1 MNLKFNCLLALV
13 QLLSFSINMA
23 TMKAHV
29 MTDTNKSVMTVID
42 FLARDDKHAQ
52 HKLHNVL
59 STNLE
64 TQCMEALTLDP
75 PIPGSPCT
83 PSPPGL
89 PGFPYDIGETHV
101 SVKYGI

>member
-1 MNLKFNCLLALV
+1 
-13 QLLSFSINMA
+13 MA

-29 MTDTNKSVMTVID
+29 MTDTNKSVMTVMD

-52 HKLHNVL
+52 RKLHNVL
-59 STNLE
+59 STSLE

-89 PGFPYDIGETHV
+89 PGFPYDTGETHV
-101 SVKYGI
+101 SVKYDMRLDLSKHDQFIEIR